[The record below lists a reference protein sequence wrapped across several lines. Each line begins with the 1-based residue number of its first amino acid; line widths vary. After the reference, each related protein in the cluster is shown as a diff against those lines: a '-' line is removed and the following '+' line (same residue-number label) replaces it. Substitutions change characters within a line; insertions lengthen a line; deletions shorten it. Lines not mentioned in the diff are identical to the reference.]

1 MLRLSIPFY
10 YFCPQFTLEML
21 HFIAMHF
28 TANGVV
34 ITGSYVI
41 G

>member
-1 MLRLSIPFY
+1 
-10 YFCPQFTLEML
+10 ML